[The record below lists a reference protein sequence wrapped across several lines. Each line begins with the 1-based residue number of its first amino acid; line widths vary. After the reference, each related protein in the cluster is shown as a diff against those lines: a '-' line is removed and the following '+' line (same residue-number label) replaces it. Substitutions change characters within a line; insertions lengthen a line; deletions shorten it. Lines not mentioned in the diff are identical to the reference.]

1 MKAARSIARASAPGS
16 RLRPLLP
23 SSFLLLPFTLAA
35 APIPPN
41 PELKD
46 PAPPV
51 ALDFWETMD
60 RTDWLL
66 LSLAGVLLLLAC
78 AAGWYFFVRK
88 EPPPPPAPPDPRE
101 VARQRLAALRR
112 RIGQLGPREFG
123 VEVSDVL
130 RHYIRARYGLSTMR
144 RTSEEFLQAIVR
156 DRAFS
161 PREIELLE
169 RFLRQCDLLKFAQAD
184 TGEAEAEQL
193 VEDAANFVEGSA
205 PAVKRPEPLPAV
217 PEP

>member
-1 MKAARSIARASAPGS
+1 M
-16 RLRPLLP
+16 
-23 SSFLLLPFTLAA
+23 
-35 APIPPN
+35 PPN
-41 PELKD
+41 PELKEI
-46 PAPPV
+46 APPV

-66 LSLAGVLLLLAC
+66 LALAGVLLVLAC
-78 AAGWYFFVRK
+78 AAGWYFFLRK
-88 EPPPPPAPPDPRE
+88 EPLPPPVPPDPRD
-101 VARQRLAALRR
+101 VARQRLTALRR
-112 RIGQLGPREFG
+112 KIGQLGPREFG

-130 RHYIRARYGLSTMR
+130 RHYIRGRFGISTIR
-144 RTSEEFLQAIVR
+144 RTSEEFLQAVVR

-184 TGEAEAEQL
+184 TGEAEAERL

-217 PEP
+217 PVP